1 MSGHNVSKWL
11 HGSISVIHYIY
22 ENNLVLHFFIGYHM
36 FFLML
41 LSFVAPLN
49 QPLAHVSIDQSEI
62 EIEFEPTFSVVAL
75 SEDMEI
81 EFIAVK

>member
-1 MSGHNVSKWL
+1 MCPNGCIKKY
-11 HGSISVIHYIY
+11 SVIHYIY
-22 ENNLVLHFFIGYHM
+22 ENNLVLHFFIGYYM
-36 FFLML
+36 FLLLL
-41 LSFVAPLN
+41 LSFITPLN
-49 QPLAHVSIDQSEI
+49 QPLAHVSIDHSAV

>member
-1 MSGHNVSKWL
+1 
-11 HGSISVIHYIY
+11 
-22 ENNLVLHFFIGYHM
+22 
-36 FFLML
+36 ML

-49 QPLAHVSIDQSEI
+49 QPLAHFSIDQSEV